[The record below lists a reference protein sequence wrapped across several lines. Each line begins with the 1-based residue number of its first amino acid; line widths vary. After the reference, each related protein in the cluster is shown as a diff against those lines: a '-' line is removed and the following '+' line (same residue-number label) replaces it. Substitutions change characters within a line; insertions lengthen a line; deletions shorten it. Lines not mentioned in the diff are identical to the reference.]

1 MCDICCTAVYAVSIG
16 QTSGRMDVHNEP
28 FAGIRMKITAGL
40 LFSASLLLAG
50 CVSSPSHAPPT
61 ATVSATLAGDTAHPA
76 STAGWVRTELYF
88 GLGLEG
94 TSSGVDEAGWR
105 AFLDREVTTRFA
117 DGLSVVDVY
126 GQWQGKGQAQPER
139 LRSKLLLLLYPDTPA
154 HRADVEAIRTAWKA
168 KTGDQ
173 SVLRVTQPAD
183 VSF

>member
-1 MCDICCTAVYAVSIG
+1 
-16 QTSGRMDVHNEP
+16 MDVHNHIP
-28 FAGIRMKITAGL
+28 SGNRMKTLAGIA
-40 LFSASLLLAG
+40 FVASLFLAG
-50 CVSSPSHAPPT
+50 CATPPSHAPVGSGT
-61 ATVSATLAGDTAHPA
+61 SATLAGDAAHPG

-94 TSSGVDEAGWR
+94 GNGGVDEAGWR
-105 AFLDREVTTRFA
+105 AFLDREVTSRFP

-126 GQWQGKGQAQPER
+126 GQWQGKGQTQPER

-154 HRADVEAIRTAWKA
+154 HRADVEAIRVAWKA

>member
-1 MCDICCTAVYAVSIG
+1 MRYLRVAILTISMATA
-16 QTSGRMDVHNEP
+16 SGRMDVHNDV
-28 FAGIRMKITAGL
+28 FAGTRMKIIAGL
-40 LFSASLLLAG
+40 VFSASLLLAG
-50 CVSSPSHAPPT
+50 CVTSPAHGSAST
-61 ATVSATLAGDTAHPA
+61 AVSATLAGDSAHPA

-94 TSSGVDEAGWR
+94 TNSGVDETGWR
-105 AFLDREVTTRFA
+105 AFLDREVTTRFP

>member
-1 MCDICCTAVYAVSIG
+1 MKFI
-16 QTSGRMDVHNEP
+16 
-28 FAGIRMKITAGL
+28 AGIAL
-40 LFSASLLLAG
+40 AVSLLLAG
-50 CVSSPSHAPPT
+50 CATPPAHGPANAP
-61 ATVSATLAGDTAHPA
+61 ASATLAGDAAHPG

-88 GLGLEG
+88 GLGVEG
-94 TSSGVDEAGWR
+94 TQGGVDEAGWR
-105 AFLDREVTTRFA
+105 AFLDREVTARFP

-154 HRADVEAIRTAWKA
+154 HRTDVEAIRAAWKA

>member
-1 MCDICCTAVYAVSIG
+1 
-16 QTSGRMDVHNEP
+16 
-28 FAGIRMKITAGL
+28 MKTIAGL
-40 LFSASLLLAG
+40 VFAASLLLAG
-50 CVSSPSHAPPT
+50 CVTPQGHGAPSTAASS
-61 ATVSATLAGDTAHPA
+61 TLAGDAAHPS

-94 TSSGVDEAGWR
+94 TNSGVDEAGWR
-105 AFLDREVTTRFA
+105 AFLDREVTSRFP

-139 LRSKLLLLLYPDTPA
+139 LRSKLLLLMYPDTPA
-154 HRADVEAIRTAWKA
+154 HRADVEAIRAAWKA

-173 SVLRVTQPAD
+173 SVLRVTQPAE